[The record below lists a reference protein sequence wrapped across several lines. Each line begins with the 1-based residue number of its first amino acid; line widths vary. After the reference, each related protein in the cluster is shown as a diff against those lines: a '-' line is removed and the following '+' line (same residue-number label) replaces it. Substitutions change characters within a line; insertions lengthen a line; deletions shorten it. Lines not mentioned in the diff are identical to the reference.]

1 MPLWHHAKLPNG
13 DSCMFSI
20 RRLAAA
26 LLTALAVTPTA
37 YAWGPLGHSVVAELA
52 QRHLSPAAEAE
63 VERLLAPEH
72 TRSLADIASWADEIR
87 NDPKQQALWKETRP
101 LHYIDFR
108 DPSCT
113 YVPPRDC
120 KGGKCVVAAIPHYV
134 AILGDRSQP
143 DAARL
148 QALKFV
154 VHFIGDIHQPLH
166 AGYRDDAGGNTYQVQ
181 FQGQGMNLHR
191 VWDSGLLG
199 TRGLDW
205 KSYAQRLDTEGVAP
219 LPPPI
224 APLDQPDAQ
233 WAEESCQITRDIYP
247 AGHTIDQAYIDA
259 ELPVAD
265 SRLREAG
272 RRLAEVL
279 NLALQNG

>member
-1 MPLWHHAKLPNG
+1 
-13 DSCMFSI
+13 MFSA
-20 RRLAAA
+20 RRLAVA
-26 LLTALAVTPTA
+26 LFSALAVAPVA
-37 YAWGPLGHSVVAELA
+37 HAWGPLGHSVVAELA

-63 VERLLAPEH
+63 VERLLALDH
-72 TRSLADIASWADEIR
+72 TKSLADIASWPDEIR
-87 NDPKQQALWKETRP
+87 NDPKQQELWKTTRS

-108 DPSCT
+108 DPSCK

-120 KGGKCVVAAIPHYV
+120 KNGQCVVEAIPRYV
-134 AILGDRSQP
+134 AILSDRSQP

-166 AGYRDDAGGNTYQVQ
+166 GGYRDDAGGNAYQVQ
-181 FQGQGMNLHR
+181 FDGKGTNLHK

-199 TRGLDW
+199 TRGQDW
-205 KSYAQRLDTEGVAP
+205 KAYAKRLDAEGAAP

-224 APLDQPDAQ
+224 EPLDQPAAQ
-233 WAEESCQITRDIYP
+233 WAEESCQISHDIYP
-247 AGHTIDQAYIDA
+247 ANHKIDQGYVDA
-259 ELPVAD
+259 ELPIAD